1 MARHFFCPVPLAA
14 RPAHTSAMTAPPLDR
29 KAALLAMLAEIELD
43 LDYDAI
49 DTSGFEPDL
58 QGWGDQDPIFDYV
71 VRHFHPVVILELGSW
86 KGASA
91 IRMADLLRDYNI
103 PGLVLCIDTWL
114 GSNESL
120 WRVAENR
127 QMLRLRNG
135 YPDMFGQFI
144 RNIQHSGHQQRIRH
158 LPMTTGCAAGLLAA
172 YNIVPDA
179 IYIDAGHDEAEV
191 AADIA
196 GFWPLLKPGGI
207 MFGDDYTTEW
217 PGTVRAV
224 NRFVADQGLKLM
236 GTEVKWLVR
245 KPEA

>member
-1 MARHFFCPVPLAA
+1 
-14 RPAHTSAMTAPPLDR
+14 MTVAPPLER
-29 KAALLAMLAEIELD
+29 LAQLKAMLRDIGMD
-43 LDYDAI
+43 TDYSAI
-49 DTSGFEPDL
+49 PADGFEPDL

-71 VRHFHPVVILELGSW
+71 FRHFHPVVTIELGSW

-91 IRMADLLRDYNI
+91 IRMAGLMQEFGI
-103 PGLVLCIDTWL
+103 PGIILCIDTWL

-120 WRVAENR
+120 WRVAANR
-127 QMLRLRNG
+127 EMLRLQHG
-135 YPDMFGQFI
+135 YPSMFGQFV
-144 RNIQHSGHQQRIRH
+144 RNVQHTGHGDRIRH

-172 YNIVPDA
+172 FNIVADA
-179 IYIDAGHDEAEV
+179 VYIDAGHDEAEV

-224 NRFVADQGLKLM
+224 NRFAADNGLKLM
-236 GTEVKWLVR
+236 GTEVKWLIR
-245 KPEA
+245 KPE

>member
-1 MARHFFCPVPLAA
+1 MPEQDTP
-14 RPAHTSAMTAPPLDR
+14 TER
-29 KAALLAMLAEIELD
+29 KARLLAMLDDIGLN
-43 LDYDAI
+43 LDYDRLQ
-49 DTSGFEPDL
+49 TTGFEPDL

-71 VRHFHPVVILELGSW
+71 LRHFHPLVVIELGSW

-91 IRMADLLRDYNI
+91 IRMADLMRDFSI
-103 PGLVLCIDTWL
+103 PGIVLCVDTWL

-127 QMLRLRNG
+127 KMLRLRNG

-144 RNIQHSGHQQRIRH
+144 RNVVHTGHQTRIRH
-158 LPMTTGCAAGLLAA
+158 LPMTSGCAAGLLAA
-172 YNIVPDA
+172 YGVVADA
-179 IYIDAGHDEAEV
+179 VYVDAGHDEAEV

-207 MFGDDYTTEW
+207 MFGDDYTTGW

-224 NRFVADQGLKLM
+224 NRFVADHGLKLM

-245 KPEA
+245 KPE

>member
-1 MARHFFCPVPLAA
+1 MLRRMIADPLA
-14 RPAHTSAMTAPPLDR
+14 R
-29 KAALLAMLAEIELD
+29 KAQTLAMLADIELD
-43 LDYDAI
+43 LDYDTL
-49 DTSGFEPDL
+49 DTQGFEPDL

-71 VRHFHPVVILELGSW
+71 LRHFHPLVVIELGSW

-91 IRMADLLRDYNI
+91 IRMANLMAEFSI
-103 PGLVLCIDTWL
+103 PGLILCVDTWL

-120 WRVAENR
+120 WRVGTNR
-127 QMLRLRNG
+127 KMLRLRNG

-144 RNIQHSGHQQRIRH
+144 RNVQHTGHKDRIRH
-158 LPMTTGCAAGLLAA
+158 LPMTSGCAAGLLAA
-172 YNIVPDA
+172 YGIVADA
-179 IYIDAGHDEAEV
+179 VYIDAGHDEAEV

-207 MFGDDYTTEW
+207 MFGDDYTTGW

-224 NRFVADQGLKLM
+224 NHFVAQQGLKLM

-245 KPEA
+245 KPE